1 MDRMNL
7 PRDFHVNIRKIFY
20 HQLLSFYDHLAFIA
34 VEHNLF
40 ITEITQT
47 AVVFYTNFLCTI
59 YGTNKWLFFGEQ
71 EITTSY
77 FLYPYEGMTKNRTV
91 DLPQAK
97 ETPPG
102 NIISYICDFSRGV
115 LNTRSI
121 RSYPTLAPRPQI

>member
-40 ITEITQT
+40 IAEIAQT

-59 YGTNKWLFFGEQ
+59 YRANKWLFFGKQ

-97 ETPPG
+97 ETPPKRE
-102 NIISYICDFSRGV
+102 D
-115 LNTRSI
+115 
-121 RSYPTLAPRPQI
+121 TLYLWP